1 MIAVLTRRLGPIARA
16 ALVAAIGVSIL
27 GCDLVKPSPSASHA
41 AAAPSAPA
49 ASPTTPISSAELVGH
64 HYVLAVVDAFRRDPL
79 VLHVYQTGQ
88 VTTTQGKSS
97 VKATV
102 TMTLDLSGRNLR
114 SHTTIASGGKTTK
127 ADLVV
132 VGKSAYARPG
142 SGKWKKAP
150 RNGYEKSVSDIIKA
164 MRLVDDP
171 TALRYVAL
179 ETIDRRQ
186 LYHLAA
192 SRPIPYVASNGA
204 IGQYDALDAWI
215 AEDGT
220 PVLVK
225 TRYSAK
231 LGSIVVK
238 GTTEYDFAKF
248 GGPIAI
254 AAPKTK

>member
-1 MIAVLTRRLGPIARA
+1 MIAVWTRRLGPFARA
-16 ALVAAIGVSIL
+16 ALVAMMATTVL
-27 GCDLVKPSPSASHA
+27 GCDLVKPSPSASLA
-41 AAAPSAPA
+41 AAAPSSAP
-49 ASPTTPISSAELVGH
+49 SPTNAISSAELVGH
-64 HYVLAVVDAFRRDPL
+64 HYVLAVVDAFRTDPL
-79 VLHVYQTGQ
+79 ALHVYQTGQ
-88 VTTTQGKSS
+88 VTTTQGKTS

-114 SHTTIASGGKTTK
+114 SHMTIASGGKTTK

-132 VGKSAYARPG
+132 VGKSAYARSG

-179 ETIDRRQ
+179 ETIDRRA
-186 LYHLAA
+186 LYHLTAN
-192 SRPIPYVASNGA
+192 RPIPYVASNGA
-204 IGQYDALDAWI
+204 TGQYDTFDVWI

-231 LGSIVVK
+231 LGTITVK
-238 GTTEYDFAKF
+238 GTTEYSFAKF
-248 GGPIAI
+248 GGPITI